1 MVRGG
6 CGIAFLAVAACA
18 TQGSLSKGGTVPS
31 GKSPVASVVAPKAT
45 GVSSGIETR
54 NLSAPP
60 ANPTAVK
67 PVTSSVPPKVVPV
80 ETPESERPLTLLTN
94 VPDDPS
100 IQLYLDYFRY
110 ADHHRFKEWL
120 ERSHEYLP
128 YIRKTFEENGLPGDL
143 AYVSLIESGFSTRAY
158 SRTGAAG
165 LWQFMRGTGVKY
177 GLKVNWWIDQRR
189 DPYLSTR
196 SAALYLRDL
205 YDEFQSWDLALAAY
219 NAGEG
224 RVANAVARCGT
235 KDYWQIRRTRALS
248 SETRNYI
255 PKLIAAALIA
265 KNPEKYGFTDLAYHP
280 TVETRQERIT
290 HPVEIRQLAHA
301 MNMSVSEFLV
311 YNPQFMRWAT
321 PPKLSSVS
329 VNVPALVSAGFE
341 RRLGSLPRTKINPD
355 VPVYRVESGDSL
367 WSIAHRFHVS
377 IGDLVVANRLTSR
390 KHLKLHQKMI
400 IPRGRHRG
408 DSGALLARVRHH
420 HRRMDSSALSAEGWV
435 DHRIRRGDSLY
446 VLARQYNTSIRE
458 LQAKNHLHRS
468 GSLRVGQHILIPSH

>member
-1 MVRGG
+1 MG
-6 CGIAFLAVAACA
+6 CGLVFLAVSACA
-18 TQGSLSKGGTVPS
+18 TQGPLTQSGPSSSAGPSSLAAVQPTPSAQNKPGFLSKIFFLS
-31 GKSPVASVVAPKAT
+31 KKSAASHVSPASPAVVA
-45 GVSSGIETR
+45 
-54 NLSAPP
+54 AP
-60 ANPTAVK
+60 K
-67 PVTSSVPPKVVPV
+67 PVLPV
-80 ETPESERPLTLLTN
+80 SPADSERPFTLLTN

-100 IQLYLDYFRY
+100 IQLYIDYFRY
-110 ADHHRFKEWL
+110 ADHRRFQQWL

-128 YIRKTFEENGLPGDL
+128 YIRKTFRDNGLPEDL
-143 AYVSLIESGFSTRAY
+143 VYVSLIESGFSTRAY

-189 DPYLSTR
+189 DPILSTQ

-205 YDEFQSWDLALAAY
+205 YDEFQSWELALAAY

-235 KDYWQIRRTRALS
+235 KDYWKIRQTRVFS

-265 KNPEKYGFTDLAYHP
+265 KDPEKYGFTDLTYHP
-280 TVETRQERIT
+280 AVRIRQERLT

-321 PPKLSSVS
+321 PPKLSSVM
-329 VNVPALVSAGFE
+329 VNVPAEVAGGFAE
-341 RRLGSLPRTKINPD
+341 RLAALPQTRINPD

-367 WSIAHRFHVS
+367 WSIAHRFHVP
-377 IGDLVVANRLTSR
+377 IRELVAANRLTSR
-390 KHLKLHQKMI
+390 RHLKLHQKLV
-400 IPRGRHRG
+400 IPRTRNTEY
-408 DSGALLARVRHH
+408 SGAYGTHVHLHARREYVAAG
-420 HRRMDSSALSAEGWV
+420 SEGWI

-446 VLARQYNTSIRE
+446 VLARHYNTSIRE
-458 LQAKNHLHRS
+458 LQAKNHIRAGKLK
-468 GSLRVGQHILIPSH
+468 VGQHILIPSR

>member
-1 MVRGG
+1 M
-6 CGIAFLAVAACA
+6 AFLAVAACA
-18 TQGSLSKGGTVPS
+18 TQGSLSKGGGFPS
-31 GKSPVASVVAPKAT
+31 GKSPVALALAQKPA
-45 GVSSGIETR
+45 GVSSGVGSR
-54 NLSAPP
+54 NQSSSPSSPP
-60 ANPTAVK
+60 AVK
-67 PVTSSVPPKVVPV
+67 PVTNSVPPKAVPV
-80 ETPESERPLTLLTN
+80 ETPDSERPLTLLTN

-189 DPYLSTR
+189 DPILSTQ

-280 TVETRQERIT
+280 TVETRQEKIT

-329 VNVPALVSAGFE
+329 VNVPAVVSPGFE

-377 IGDLVVANRLTSR
+377 IGGLVVANRLTSR
-390 KHLKLHQKMI
+390 KHLKLHQKLI
-400 IPRGRHRG
+400 IPRRVHRG
-408 DSGALLARVRHH
+408 DSGALLASVRHH
-420 HRRMDSSALSAEGWV
+420 RRRMDAPVVSPEGWV

-446 VLARQYNTSIRE
+446 VLARHYNTSIRE
-458 LQAKNHLHRS
+458 LQAKNHLYRS
-468 GSLRVGQHILIPSH
+468 ENLRVGQHILIPSH